1 MFVKK
6 NVFEKKENKIY
17 KIPTQFYENVV
28 YGDLETFIIEF
39 LKKSKSCPPKKLYKS
54 TSFKKKL
61 HKFLIEEVNFMA
73 ERIQKKIKE
82 KGLCAFT
89 QILSD
94 ELKRTEEFIRILK
107 KYDAICFIGENE
119 KILNGGFII
128 EKECCLKIENK
139 CSEILSEEILNV

>member
-1 MFVKK
+1 MSKK
-6 NVFEKKENKIY
+6 EKEKKIESAAIFCGLENTY
-17 KIPTQFYENVV
+17 
-28 YGDLETFIIEF
+28 DLEVFIIEF
-39 LKKSKSCPPKKLYKS
+39 LRKSKSRKKLCES
-54 TSFKKKL
+54 RLF
-61 HKFLIEEVNFMA
+61 
-73 ERIQKKIKE
+73 KIKLRKFFEAEIEFMSKRIKVKVEE

-128 EKECCLKIENK
+128 EEECCLKKENK
-139 CSEILSEEILNV
+139 YSEILNV

>member
-1 MFVKK
+1 MKEEKKK
-6 NVFEKKENKIY
+6 NPKASQFFCGPENTY
-17 KIPTQFYENVV
+17 
-28 YGDLETFIIEF
+28 DLEVFIIEF
-39 LKKSKSCPPKKLYKS
+39 LKKSNSRKKLCES
-54 TSFKKKL
+54 RQFKIKL
-61 HKFLIEEVNFMA
+61 RKFFEDEIEFMSK
-73 ERIQKKIKE
+73 RIQKKIKE

-139 CSEILSEEILNV
+139 CSEILNV